1 MSNNDFNME
10 ELVHAD
16 ESTSG
21 SDQASQRPGSSGN
34 WGPLPWS
41 SSTQVPSFP
50 STSTGWQGALGSA
63 PSLAN
68 PFSSSLLCAVPRAG
82 LLMPPQVQVSGA
94 SPAVLN
100 EEVLAPEDGQPGRV
114 QGEVGHGGSG
124 SAASSAAPD
133 DQSGLQV
140 LLERV
145 LANQQREMADQMASL
160 KQEVRSMFQELK
172 ASQVAELDGQKS
184 TGESIFLLKL
194 TNLPIPI

>member
-16 ESTSG
+16 DSTSG
-21 SDQASQRPGSSGN
+21 SDRAPQRPGSSAN

-41 SSTQVPSFP
+41 SSSQVPSLP

-82 LLMPPQVQVSGA
+82 LLMPSQVQVSGA
-94 SPAVLN
+94 SPAVQN

-114 QGEVGHGGSG
+114 QGEVGHGGSA

-133 DQSGLQV
+133 DQSGLQG

-145 LANQQREMADQMASL
+145 LANQQKEMADQMASL
-160 KQEVRSMFQELK
+160 KQEVRSLFQELK
-172 ASQVAELDGQKS
+172 ASQVAELERQKS
-184 TGESIFLLKL
+184 TGDSIFL
-194 TNLPIPI
+194 

>member
-41 SSTQVPSFP
+41 SSTQVPSVP

-100 EEVLAPEDGQPGRV
+100 EEALAPEDGQPGRV

-124 SAASSAAPD
+124 AGPSAAPD
-133 DQSGLQV
+133 DQSGLQA

>member
-21 SDQASQRPGSSGN
+21 SDRASQRPGSSGN

-41 SSTQVPSFP
+41 SSPQVPSFP

-114 QGEVGHGGSG
+114 QGEVGHGGSA

-133 DQSGLQV
+133 DQSGLQG

-160 KQEVRSMFQELK
+160 KQEVRSLFQELK
-172 ASQVAELDGQKS
+172 ASQVAELERQKS
-184 TGESIFLLKL
+184 SNTGESIFL
-194 TNLPIPI
+194 

>member
-1 MSNNDFNME
+1 M
-10 ELVHAD
+10 HAD
-16 ESTSG
+16 DSTSG
-21 SDQASQRPGSSGN
+21 SDRASQRPGSSVN

-41 SSTQVPSFP
+41 SSPQVPSFP

-82 LLMPPQVQVSGA
+82 LLRPPQVQVSGA

-114 QGEVGHGGSG
+114 QGEVGHGGSA

-133 DQSGLQV
+133 DQSGLQG
-140 LLERV
+140 LLESSCKPAERNGRPNGFLEAGGEV
-145 LANQQREMADQMASL
+145 LVPGTES
-160 KQEVRSMFQELK
+160 
-172 ASQVAELDGQKS
+172 KS
-184 TGESIFLLKL
+184 GG
-194 TNLPIPI
+194 